1 MYPWVVY
8 KWRISPFEWME
19 DKQVE
24 KRKSAVTQCVT
35 KQVYIGTALTSPL
48 FLADGGKLIRKLN
61 PRPPTSTNTS
71 KPLCNMRKHEFM
83 IANTFLHYTF

>member
-35 KQVYIGTALTSPL
+35 KEVYVGTAYAIP
-48 FLADGGKLIRKLN
+48 
-61 PRPPTSTNTS
+61 
-71 KPLCNMRKHEFM
+71 
-83 IANTFLHYTF
+83 